1 MRVRVKV
8 KVKVKVRVRASE
20 RERERERERDT
31 ERQGQREGERDR
43 SNAGGVKGARPQTL
57 HVQDLRS
64 YWSHGPEQEACAEG
78 VEFLFPL
85 GPSTVSNEY
94 E

>member
-1 MRVRVKV
+1 MR
-8 KVKVKVRVRASE
+8 
-20 RERERERERDT
+20 
-31 ERQGQREGERDR
+31 
-43 SNAGGVKGARPQTL
+43 GGVKGARPQTL

-94 E
+94 G